1 MGMAPDAAPAAP
13 GPARAEHIAMT
24 AAALA
29 LAVLVV
35 LPLAFLVWGS
45 LSGDGM
51 LTLEH
56 FREALSNRLYVT
68 ALRNSLV
75 LGAWTA
81 VLSVAIGLPLAW
93 AVSRTDV
100 PARRFV
106 HATALIAYLTPPY
119 LTAIAFVNLFS
130 PNAGLVNRVVRDVL
144 GVPALTFNVFS
155 MSGLVLVTTLHTFP
169 FVYLLAAS
177 ALESV
182 DASMEESA
190 QILGAGRWRTAPA
203 ITGPLVAPA
212 VLVGRADRVRQRHRA
227 VRLAGH
233 HRRCPAASSR
243 CRRASTR
250 SSTIRRATAWP
261 RPCRWSSSPSRSWR
275 AGAAA
280 TVPGP
285 ALLRHGGRQGRA
297 GRSRLELG
305 AAAGPCSRSASPCS
319 SSPCWRRT

>member
-81 VLSVAIGLPLAW
+81 VLSIAIGLPLAW

-130 PNAGLVNRVVRDVL
+130 PNAGLVNRAGARRA

-155 MSGLVLVTTLHTFP
+155 MSGLVLRDH
-169 FVYLLAAS
+169 AAHVPVRLPAGGQRAANPWTRPWKSRPRSS
-177 ALESV
+177 AP
-182 DASMEESA
+182 AA
-190 QILGAGRWRTAPA
+190 GARRRRSPGRWW
-203 ITGPLVAPA
+203 
-212 VLVGRADRVRQRHRA
+212 
-227 VRLAGH
+227 
-233 HRRCPAASSR
+233 RR
-243 CRRASTR
+243 
-250 SSTIRRATAWP
+250 
-261 RPCRWSSSPSRSWR
+261 
-275 AGAAA
+275 
-280 TVPGP
+280 
-285 ALLRHGGRQGRA
+285 
-297 GRSRLELG
+297 
-305 AAAGPCSRSASPCS
+305 PCSRA
-319 SSPCWRRT
+319 R